1 MENCLPIRANLLTE
15 IKQALGAAVV
25 PSLTSTAAVGD
36 VYEAYLFS
44 LVLRAARAE
53 DATVTLA
60 CIQGGTPNP
69 FVFRTSP
76 GYLNSR
82 HRNYGYAIIQLPGCP
97 SLEAHLGVRVS
108 GHSTVLHECDVSV
121 LLQGE
126 ADICRSRPELVA
138 PRSHKIV
145 IALEAK
151 YYTTDLALH
160 LGRGFLGLVRD
171 TSAQNAFFVINR
183 DAPSIER
190 LLAHKREQWE
200 HRVVPKELRAIGR
213 LTNALQKAFHNFRAR
228 YGS

>member
-1 MENCLPIRANLLTE
+1 MPIRANLLAE

-25 PSLTSTAAVGD
+25 PSLTATTAVD
-36 VYEAYLFS
+36 DIYEAYLFS
-44 LVLRAARAE
+44 LVIRAAQAE

-60 CIQGGTPNP
+60 CIQGGPPNP

-76 GYLNSR
+76 GYLNSS

-97 SLEAHLGVRVS
+97 PLEAHLGVRVS

-121 LLQGE
+121 LLQSE
-126 ADICRSRPELVA
+126 ADVCRSRKTELVA

-145 IALEAK
+145 IAVEAK

-171 TSAQNAFFVINR
+171 TSAQNTFFVINR

-190 LLAHKREQWE
+190 LLAHKGEQWE

-213 LTNALQKAFHNFRAR
+213 LTNALQKAFDNFRAR